1 MRLLK
6 KLASA
11 AAAAVMAGGALLATA
26 PGSYAASEPD
36 PAPALLV
43 EAPTCV
49 SRPVYE
55 VPGGFDVFMT
65 NRCGRTMYV
74 RVIVDWAPDSVCIEL
89 LNNQSRTWHYQ
100 GVTGQYDHLALC

>member
-1 MRLLK
+1 MCLFK

-36 PAPALLV
+36 PALLV

-49 SRPVYE
+49 SRAVYE
-55 VPGGFDVFMT
+55 VIGGFDVFMT
-65 NRCGRTMYV
+65 NRCSSTKYV
-74 RVIVDWAPDSVCIEL
+74 RVIVDWASDSVCIEL
-89 LNNQSRTWHYQ
+89 LKTQSRTWGYR
-100 GVTGQYDHLALC
+100 GVTGQYDHLALCR